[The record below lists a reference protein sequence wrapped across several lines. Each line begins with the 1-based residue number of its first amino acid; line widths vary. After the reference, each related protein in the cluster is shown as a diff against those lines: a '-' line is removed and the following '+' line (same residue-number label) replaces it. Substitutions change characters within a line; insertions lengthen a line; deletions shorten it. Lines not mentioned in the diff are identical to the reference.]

1 MFRWGLIGAGDIATR
16 RVAPAMRDSPACQL
30 VAIARARAELAAEFA
45 SSFGD
50 ARLHNGERATAGSA
64 ALKDCPSASSVVV
77 RPYPRWQ
84 DLVRDPDV
92 DGVYVATPVFLH
104 AEQTIGAAEAGKHVL
119 CEKPMA
125 MSLAECD
132 RMIAACR
139 ANGVTLGIAYYRHFY
154 PAVARI
160 KQVIESG
167 EVGDPV
173 LVQVN
178 AFEPFNPGPDHPRF
192 WLLKKAQS
200 GGGPM
205 FDFGCHRLEVL
216 MNIFGPIR
224 RATGMMAT
232 VRFDREV
239 EDTAV
244 ALLQLR
250 NGACATIAVTH
261 AAETSR
267 DTIDIYATLGS
278 LHVGN
283 LNGGDVRIIVGGNDR
298 RESHPPAANL
308 HRPLIDDFV
317 SAVSSGREPGV
328 TWEIGRAVAQLEG
341 QIYADSVG
349 FP

>member
-1 MFRWGLIGAGDIATR
+1 VFKWGLIGAGDIARR
-16 RVAPAMRDSPACQL
+16 RVAPAMRESPLCEL
-30 VAIARARAELAAEFA
+30 HAIARARAELAAEFA

-50 ARLHNGERATAGSA
+50 ARRRDGERGREEAGS
-64 ALKDCPSASSVVV
+64 V
-77 RPYPRWQ
+77 RAYPRWQ
-84 DLVRDPDV
+84 DLVHDPDL
-92 DGVYVATPVFLH
+92 DAVYIATPVHVH

-125 MSLAECD
+125 MSVAECD
-132 RMIAACR
+132 RMIAASR
-139 ANGVTLGIAYYRHFY
+139 ANGVRLGVAYYRHFY
-154 PAVARI
+154 PVVARMR
-160 KQVIESG
+160 QVIESG
-167 EVGDPV
+167 EIGDPV
-173 LVQVN
+173 LVHVN

-192 WLLKKAQS
+192 WLLKRAQS

-216 MNIFGPIR
+216 INIFGPIR
-224 RATGMMAT
+224 RATGMT
-232 VRFDREV
+232 GNVRFEREV

-261 AAETSR
+261 ASEASR
-267 DTIDIYATLGS
+267 DTIDVYASRGS

-283 LNGGDVRIIVGGNDR
+283 LNGGDLRIAAGGGER

-317 SAVSSGREPGV
+317 TTVSSGREPGV
-328 TWEIGRAVAQLEG
+328 TSEIGRAVARLEE
-341 QIYADSVG
+341 QIYGRESGNRVIW
-349 FP
+349 

>member
-1 MFRWGLIGAGDIATR
+1 MFNWGLIGAGDIARR
-16 RVAPAMRDSPACQL
+16 RVAPAMRESPLCELQA
-30 VAIARARAELAAEFA
+30 VARARAELTGEFV
-45 SSFGD
+45 SSLG
-50 ARLHNGERATAGSA
+50 GSA
-64 ALKDCPSASSVVV
+64 LHGKRRDEAANGAPRPDPSASSVVV
-77 RPYPRWQ
+77 RQYAWWQ
-84 DLVRDPDV
+84 DLVRDPDL
-92 DGVYVATPVFLH
+92 DGVYVATPVYLH
-104 AEQTIGAAEAGKHVL
+104 AEHTIAAADAGKHVL

-125 MSLAECD
+125 MSVAECD

-154 PAVARI
+154 PVVARI

-173 LVQVN
+173 LVHVN
-178 AFEPFNPGPDHPRF
+178 AFEPFNPGPDHPRS

-216 MNIFGPIR
+216 INVFGPIR

-232 VRFDREV
+232 VRFEREV

-261 AAETSR
+261 AAEVSR

-283 LNGGDVRIIVGGNDR
+283 LNGGDVRIIAGGDDR

-317 SAVSSGREPGV
+317 SAVASGREPGV
-328 TWEIGRAVAQLEG
+328 TWEIGRAVARLED
-341 QIYADSVG
+341 QIYADG

>member
-1 MFRWGLIGAGDIATR
+1 VFNWGLIGAGDIARR
-16 RVAPAMRDSPACQL
+16 RVAPAMRESPLCELQA
-30 VAIARARAELAAEFA
+30 VARARAELTGEFV
-45 SSFGD
+45 SSLG
-50 ARLHNGERATAGSA
+50 GSA
-64 ALKDCPSASSVVV
+64 LHGKRRDEAANAAPRPDPSAFSVVV
-77 RPYPRWQ
+77 RQYARWQ
-84 DLVRDPDV
+84 DLVRDPDL
-92 DGVYVATPVFLH
+92 DGVYVATPVYLH
-104 AEQTIGAAEAGKHVL
+104 AEHTIAAADAGKHVL

-125 MSLAECD
+125 MSVAECD

-154 PAVARI
+154 PVVARI

-173 LVQVN
+173 LVHVN
-178 AFEPFNPGPDHPRF
+178 AFEPFNPGPDHPRS

-216 MNIFGPIR
+216 INVFGPIS
-224 RATGMMAT
+224 RASGMMAT
-232 VRFDREV
+232 VRFEREV

-261 AAETSR
+261 AAEVSR

-283 LNGGDVRIIVGGNDR
+283 LNGGDVRIIAGGDDR

-317 SAVSSGREPGV
+317 SAVASGREPGV
-328 TWEIGRAVAQLEG
+328 TWEIGRAVARLED
-341 QIYADSVG
+341 QIYADG